1 MTRTDRSE
9 WTLTPSQDEQYEAIR
24 ARFTRI
30 RGRHRPFLL
39 SGDVG
44 VGKTFLAHRLTD
56 ESFGYHNIAGE
67 YLPRLLTR
75 RNLSDLTPEAV
86 VRFVKRLVEE
96 RGATSYVIA
105 DGFEPLLSMWAVKH
119 AKVLPNFFVA
129 MSRAILEQPLLVIVQ
144 TSVSH
149 LPCDTFQKDDLWPA
163 NRRFRLTLTQED
175 KEVVARNW
183 SVNPMRGRVSANLY
197 ELLATK
203 LGR

>member
-1 MTRTDRSE
+1 MTRTERSK
-9 WTLTPSQDEQYEAIR
+9 WSLTPSQDEQYEAIHTTL
-24 ARFTRI
+24 TRI
-30 RGRHRPFLL
+30 HGMHRPFLL

-44 VGKTFLAHRLTD
+44 VGKTFLARRLTD

-67 YLPRLLTR
+67 YLPQLLTR

-86 VRFVKRLVEE
+86 VRFVKKLVRES
-96 RGATSYVIA
+96 GTSHTIA
-105 DGFEPLLSMWAVKH
+105 DGFEPLLSIWAVKH
-119 AKVLPNFFVA
+119 PKVLPNFFVA

-163 NRRFRLTLTQED
+163 NRRFRLELTQED

-197 ELLATK
+197 ELLAAK